1 MSNTANDVFKI
12 VEAELIKFGSAEN
25 TRKVLSK
32 YMIGFNGDPQVIER
46 VFTILSAEFRQTI
59 EKIRTSLPEDDI
71 EAAVFVENKAARS
84 RTIKSMVDDPS
95 DIEIVEESE
104 LQDFDED

>member
-32 YMIGFNGDPQVIER
+32 YMIGFNGDPEVIER
-46 VFTILSAEFRQTI
+46 VFTILSSEFRQTI
-59 EKIRTSLPEDDI
+59 EKIRLSLPEDDV
-71 EAAVFVENKAARS
+71 EAAAFVENKAARS
-84 RTIKSMVDDPS
+84 RTIKSMNEGPLDL
-95 DIEIVEESE
+95 EIVEDFD